1 MGGTR
6 KNPSGE
12 VVLKTGVLWELCQA
26 QAKQRERMKGKPFN
40 SGVGISIS
48 QSSVSVFQSVIVF

>member
-26 QAKQRERMKGKPFN
+26 QAKQRERMKGKHSTPELE
-40 SGVGISIS
+40 SPSPRVVYLYSR
-48 QSSVSVFQSVIVF
+48 V